1 MTSIFFS
8 NNEAEQSANQALEA
22 LQQSVETMKIAHA
35 EEIQKLYARIEELEA
50 QVATQK
56 SNPAPE
62 EKPEPETVPNPE
74 PTPTPAPAPAP
85 APEAQPAPTSA
96 VDYAPQ
102 FEALTALVKELKA
115 ENAELK
121 TLVGFRDRLEESV
134 RDMHKELETYKGGFY
149 EKITKPYLKALLEL
163 HTRFADVANHFENV
177 DLSTCDV
184 RETYDRLLGQFKN
197 SVQAIA
203 DRVYNDFGIDYFEP
217 EVGQL
222 YDPRQHKAM
231 RVVNTDDAEK
241 HRVIIKVLAGGFK
254 DVDTDKVIS
263 TARVETYSY
272 VAPQEGA
279 QSANEQ

>member
-56 SNPAPE
+56 TNTE
-62 EKPEPETVPNPE
+62 PE
-74 PTPTPAPAPAP
+74 PTPEPQPEVKPEPAPEPAPAP
-85 APEAQPAPTSA
+85 APETQPAPA

-254 DVDTDKVIS
+254 DVDTEKVIS

>member
-8 NNEAEQSANQALEA
+8 NNDAEQSANQALEA

-50 QVATQK
+50 QVAQQK
-56 SNPAPE
+56 TNTE
-62 EKPEPETVPNPE
+62 PE
-74 PTPTPAPAPAP
+74 PTPEPQPEVKPEPAPEPAPAP
-85 APEAQPAPTSA
+85 APETQPVPA

-102 FEALTALVKELKA
+102 FEALTTLVKELKA

-121 TLVGFRDRLEESV
+121 TLIGFRDRLEESV
-134 RDMHKELETYKGGFY
+134 RDMHKEMEVYKNGFY

-254 DVDTDKVIS
+254 DVDSDKVIS
-263 TARVETYSY
+263 TARVETYTY

>member
-50 QVATQK
+50 QVAQQK
-56 SNPAPE
+56 TNTEPE
-62 EKPEPETVPNPE
+62 PTPEPQPEVKPEPE
-74 PTPTPAPAPAP
+74 
-85 APEAQPAPTSA
+85 PAPTPEPAPA

-102 FEALTALVKELKA
+102 FEALTTLVKELKA

-231 RVVNTDDAEK
+231 RVVNTDDPEK

-254 DVDTDKVIS
+254 DVDTEKVIS